1 MKTAV
6 IIPAY
11 NEEKRIAAVLRA
23 VLQSEAADQVIVVS
37 DGSTDRTA
45 EVAQG
50 VLGVQVERLTVNRGK
65 GGAMRHGAMI
75 AKDASVLLFLDA
87 DLINLK
93 PEHVCSLLAPVQ
105 SGRAAMA
112 IGQFKGG
119 RSMTDLSQRLVSC
132 ISGQR
137 AIRRELFMDVPDL
150 DRVGFGVELA
160 ITYHVK
166 SLGYKPEIVYLNGVT
181 HPMKEEKLGW
191 FRGAAARSRMYLQM
205 ARFRLSYRFRGCP
218 PKPQGGPTNGC
229 GNGTPQYLSMRQ
241 QDDGDVV
248 VGERGREE
256 DAVDTVQNSAVPR
269 KEDPEVLHPKVP
281 L

>member
-1 MKTAV
+1 LKTAV

-23 VLQSEAADQVIVVS
+23 VLQSEVADQVIVVS

-45 EVAQG
+45 EVAEG
-50 VLGVQVERLTVNRGK
+50 VVGVQVERLAANRGK
-65 GGAMRHGAMI
+65 GAAMLHGARI
-75 AKDASVLLFLDA
+75 AKGATVLLFLDA
-87 DLINLK
+87 DLIHLK
-93 PEHVCSLLAPVQ
+93 PEHVCALLAPVK

-137 AIRRELFMDVPDL
+137 AIRRDLFMEVPDL

-160 ITYHVK
+160 ITCHVK
-166 SLGYKPEIVYLNGVT
+166 SMGYKPEIVRLTGVT

-191 FRGAAARSRMYLQM
+191 FRGAAARSRMYWQM
-205 ARFRLSYRFRGCP
+205 ARFRLSYRFRGGP
-218 PKPQGGPTNGC
+218 PKSGVYSKPPAR
-229 GNGTPQYLSMRQ
+229 LAMREH
-241 QDDGDVV
+241 DEGEIV
-248 VGERGREE
+248 VGERGREK
-256 DAVDTVQNSAVPR
+256 DAVDPVQNPSMSR
-269 KEDPEVLHPKVP
+269 KQDSEVLHSKVT